1 MAKQKKCPFGIRARF
16 CKYQK
21 TYAMNVFSAME
32 GKLLFICTL
41 DKAEDC
47 PEVKNMVDD
56 AARSL
61 HHFPLY
67 HT

>member
-1 MAKQKKCPFGIRARF
+1 MTKEKECPFGIRVRF

-21 TYAMNVFSAME
+21 TYAEDVLSAME

-47 PEVKNMVDD
+47 PEVKKMADD
-56 AARSL
+56 EARSL
-61 HHFPLY
+61 HHFPLH

>member
-1 MAKQKKCPFGIRARF
+1 MTKEKECPFGIRVRF

-21 TYAMNVFSAME
+21 TYAEDVLSAME

-47 PEVKNMVDD
+47 PEVKKMVGDE
-56 AARSL
+56 ARSL

>member
-1 MAKQKKCPFGIRARF
+1 MTKEKECPFGIRARS
-16 CKYQK
+16 CKYQR
-21 TYAMNVFSAME
+21 TYAKDVFSAIE
-32 GKLLFICTL
+32 GKLLFVCTL
-41 DKAEDC
+41 DKADDC

-56 AARSL
+56 EARSL

>member
-1 MAKQKKCPFGIRARF
+1 MTKEKECPFGIRARF

-21 TYAMNVFSAME
+21 TYAEDVLSAIE

-47 PEVKNMVDD
+47 PEVKKMVGDE
-56 AARSL
+56 ARSP

>member
-1 MAKQKKCPFGIRARF
+1 MTKEEKCPFGIRARF

-21 TYAMNVFSAME
+21 TYAKDAFSAME
-32 GKLLFICTL
+32 GKLLFICTV

-47 PEVKNMVDD
+47 AELKMVVNEKS
-56 AARSL
+56 RSL
-61 HHFPLY
+61 RQVRTY